1 MKFPYGLSDFAAI
14 RQEGYFYQDRTG
26 LIPQLEQAGRQLLF
40 LRPRRFGKSLLLSM
54 LENYYDVRRGA
65 QFETLFGTLAIG
77 QNPTPLHNQYC
88 ILHWDFSLVKCRGE
102 IADIEMALH
111 QCVNQA
117 IQDCAVNYQLQVRIA
132 DNNSIMSLSRLLSA
146 IRTNGQKLYLFIDEY
161 DNFANEV
168 LVARQEHYEALLYGD
183 GLFRT
188 LFKAVKATA
197 SGQGLERVFITGV
210 SPVAMSDMTS
220 GYNVAE
226 DIYLEPEFNALC
238 GFTEAEVGCLL
249 KVLMPTDE
257 AGLSQALLML
267 KTFYNGYRFS
277 PLAAARVY
285 NPTLTLYFLKRYQKY
300 GAYPQSMLDDNLSM
314 DRNRLNYIA
323 ERLQGEPVL
332 LDALDN
338 QTGVVIPALS
348 SRFGVEDL
356 HRIRDSQTLMAS
368 LLYYLGILT
377 LDGEAGFGECRLGIP
392 NLVVRS
398 LYVER
403 LQDWLALES
412 ADLQTRRAVAR
423 QFCLS
428 GEMEPVC
435 QFIETRLLKTLSIRD
450 YRWSNELAIKI
461 LFMAVLF
468 NDHIYMMVSETEVN
482 HGYADLSFIVRP
494 DMRRF
499 KPLDLVLE
507 FKYASLNEVKLS
519 GEELRQKSRE
529 ELMQLPLVA
538 SKLAEAEVQAMRYGD
553 SLIERFKLPS
563 ITRFAVVALGLERL
577 VFRRIVGLASWQ
589 PTAQSLPPN
598 P

>member
-1 MKFPYGLSDFAAI
+1 MFIARCAKQNGLATVIHEDNAI
-14 RQEGYFYQDRTG
+14 YS
-26 LIPQLEQAGRQLLF
+26 
-40 LRPRRFGKSLLLSM
+40 FG
-54 LENYYDVRRGA
+54 N
-65 QFETLFGTLAIG
+65 
-77 QNPTPLHNQYC
+77 
-88 ILHWDFSLVKCRGE
+88 LVT
-102 IADIEMALH
+102 
-111 QCVNQA
+111 A
-117 IQDCAVNYQLQVRIA
+117 IQEA
-132 DNNSIMSLSRLLSA
+132 
-146 IRTNGQKLYLFIDEY
+146 GHKLYLFIDEY

-168 LVARQEHYEALLYGD
+168 LVARQDHYEALLYGD

-188 LFKAVKATA
+188 LFKAVKAAA

-226 DIYLEPEFNALC
+226 NIYLNPAFNALC
-238 GFTEAEVGCLL
+238 GFTEMEIGELLQAIHPNTGTGSIAEVLT
-249 KVLMPTDE
+249 LMR
-257 AGLSQALLML
+257 
-267 KTFYNGYRFS
+267 TFYNGYRFS
-277 PLAAARVY
+277 HKATQRIY
-285 NPTLTLYFLKRYQKY
+285 NPTLSLYFLKHLQ
-300 GAYPQSMLDDNLSM
+300 GEGEYPAIMLDDNLSM

-403 LQDWLALES
+403 LQDWLALDS
-412 ADLQTRRAVAR
+412 ADLQIRRAVAR

-435 QFIETRLLKTLSIRD
+435 QFIETRLLKALSIRD

-468 NDHIYMMVSETEVN
+468 NDHIYMMVSETEIN

-507 FKYASLNEVKLS
+507 FKHVSLNALKLS
-519 GEELRQKSRE
+519 GEEIRQKSRD

-538 SKLAEAEVQAMRYGD
+538 SKLAEAEAQAIRYGD

-577 VFRRIVGLASWQ
+577 VFRRVAGLPSWQ
-589 PTAQSLPPN
+589 PTGG
-598 P
+598 

>member
-1 MKFPYGLSDFAAI
+1 
-14 RQEGYFYQDRTG
+14 
-26 LIPQLEQAGRQLLF
+26 
-40 LRPRRFGKSLLLSM
+40 
-54 LENYYDVRRGA
+54 
-65 QFETLFGTLAIG
+65 
-77 QNPTPLHNQYC
+77 
-88 ILHWDFSLVKCRGE
+88 
-102 IADIEMALH
+102 
-111 QCVNQA
+111 
-117 IQDCAVNYQLQVRIA
+117 
-132 DNNSIMSLSRLLSA
+132 
-146 IRTNGQKLYLFIDEY
+146 
-161 DNFANEV
+161 
-168 LVARQEHYEALLYGD
+168 
-183 GLFRT
+183 
-188 LFKAVKATA
+188 
-197 SGQGLERVFITGV
+197 
-210 SPVAMSDMTS
+210 MSDMTS
-220 GYNVAE
+220 GYNVAKGIE
-226 DIYLEPEFNALC
+226 LRPEFNALC
-238 GFTEAEVGCLL
+238 GFTEAETRA
-249 KVLMPTDE
+249 VLQVLASGLNTWDVTE
-257 AGLSQALLML
+257 ALALMR
-267 KTFYNGYRFS
+267 TFYNGYCFNEEVHET
-277 PLAAARVY
+277 VY
-285 NPTLTLYFLKRYQKY
+285 NPTLCLYFMECLQRSGRYPKNL
-300 GAYPQSMLDDNLSM
+300 LDDNLSM

-332 LDALDN
+332 LDALDH

-356 HRIRDSQTLMAS
+356 HRIRDSHTLMAS

-435 QFIETRLLKTLSIRD
+435 QFIETRLLNTLSIRD

-468 NDHIYMMVSETEVN
+468 NDRIYMMVSETEVN

-507 FKYASLNEVKLS
+507 FKYVSLNAVKLS
-519 GEELRQKSRE
+519 GEELRQQSRE
-529 ELMQLPLVA
+529 ELMQVPLVA
-538 SKLAEAEVQAMRYGD
+538 SKLAEAETQAMRYGD

-563 ITRFAVVALGLERL
+563 ITRFAVVAVGLERL
-577 VFRRIVGLASWQ
+577 VFRQVGGDG
-589 PTAQSLPPN
+589 
-598 P
+598 

>member
-102 IADIEMALH
+102 IADIETALH
-111 QCVNQA
+111 RCLNLA
-117 IQDCAVNYQLQVRIA
+117 IENCADRYQLTVATVKDDAIISFGQLLKAVRSTGH
-132 DNNSIMSLSRLLSA
+132 N
-146 IRTNGQKLYLFIDEY
+146 LYLFIDEY

-188 LFKAVKATA
+188 LFKAVKAAA

-226 DIYLEPEFNALC
+226 NIYLNPAFNALC
-238 GFTEAEVGCLL
+238 GFTEMEIGELLQAIHPNTGTGSIAEVLT
-249 KVLMPTDE
+249 LMR
-257 AGLSQALLML
+257 
-267 KTFYNGYRFS
+267 TFYNGYRFS
-277 PLAAARVY
+277 HKATQRIY
-285 NPTLTLYFLKRYQKY
+285 NPTLSLYFLKHLQ
-300 GAYPQSMLDDNLSM
+300 GEGEYPAIMLDDNLSM

-403 LQDWLALES
+403 LQDWLALDS

-435 QFIETRLLKTLSIRD
+435 QFIETRLLKALSIRD

-468 NDHIYMMVSETEVN
+468 NDHIYMMVSETEIN

-507 FKYASLNEVKLS
+507 FKHVSLNALKLS
-519 GEELRQKSRE
+519 GEEIRQKSRD

-538 SKLAEAEVQAMRYGD
+538 SKLAEAEAQAIRYGD

-577 VFRRIVGLASWQ
+577 VFRRVAGAI
-589 PTAQSLPPN
+589 
-598 P
+598 

>member
-14 RQEGYFYQDRTG
+14 RQEGYFYQDRTD

-54 LENYYDVRRGA
+54 LENYYDVRRA
-65 QFETLFGTLAIG
+65 DQFESLFGTLAIG

-111 QCVNQA
+111 RCLNLA
-117 IQDCAVNYQLQVRIA
+117 IENCADRYQLTVATVKDDAIISFGQ
-132 DNNSIMSLSRLLSA
+132 LLKAVYS
-146 IRTNGQKLYLFIDEY
+146 TGQKLYLFIDEY

-168 LVARQEHYEALLYGD
+168 LVARQDHYEALLYGD

-188 LFKAVKATA
+188 LFKAVKAAA

-238 GFTEAEVGCLL
+238 GFTEAEVAGLL
-249 KVLMPTDE
+249 KVLMPTEE

-285 NPTLTLYFLKRYQKY
+285 NPTLTLYFLKRYHKY
-300 GAYPQSMLDDNLSM
+300 GTYPQSMLDDNLSM

-356 HRIRDSQTLMAS
+356 HRIRDSHTLMAS

-450 YRWSNELAIKI
+450 YRWTNELAIKI

-507 FKYASLNEVKLS
+507 FKYVSLNEVKLS
-519 GEELRQKSRE
+519 SEEIRQKSRE
-529 ELMQLPLVA
+529 ELMRLPLVV
-538 SKLAEAEVQAMRYGD
+538 SKLAEAETQVMRYGD

-577 VFRRIVGLASWQ
+577 VFRQV
-589 PTAQSLPPN
+589 PFFSLQRRN
-598 P
+598 Q